1 MSEDRFLDGA
11 VFARQSLTGFRAG
24 LDAVMLA
31 AAVLLIVVIALPN
44 IRRKREE
51 AFQEE

>member
-1 MSEDRFLDGA
+1 
-11 VFARQSLTGFRAG
+11 V
-24 LDAVMLA
+24 VLA
-31 AAVLLIVVIALPN
+31 AAGQIIVVIALPN